1 MAEFNF
7 YHSIEVR
14 YGDLDPQGH
23 VNNARFLTYMEQA
36 RIEYISQLGLWNGGS
51 FQEIGIILADIQVSF
66 RAPILFG
73 MQVLAGVRISRLGN
87 KSLVMDYRL
96 ADAETG
102 QEFAAGSSV
111 IVTYDYPSERTIP
124 IPDSWRKVIA
134 EFEGLS
140 LDS

>member
-36 RIEYISQLGLWNGGS
+36 RREEIRRLGLWNGGS
-51 FQEIGIILADIQVSF
+51 FQDIGIILADIQVSF

-73 MQVLAGVRISRLGN
+73 MQVLTGVRISRLGS

-96 ADAETG
+96 VDAQTG

-134 EFEGLS
+134 EFEGLP